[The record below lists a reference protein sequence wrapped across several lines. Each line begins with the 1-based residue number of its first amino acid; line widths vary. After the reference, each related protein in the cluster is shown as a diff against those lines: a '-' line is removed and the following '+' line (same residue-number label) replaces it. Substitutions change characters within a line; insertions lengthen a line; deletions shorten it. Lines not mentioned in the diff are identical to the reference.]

1 MRSLFSRAAVRI
13 GYHGMVLTVFGW
25 LWICI
30 GLGVLVNPDF
40 NPQLIHTY
48 LPVWARVALW
58 SGVGLANM
66 VLAWWPRRHD
76 QGFFLLVIPPAE
88 RTLSYGWA
96 LVSGPTLGWLVATT
110 VWLSLTI
117 AVLVFAR
124 WPEPPGRPD
133 AS

>member
-13 GYHGMVLTVFGW
+13 GYHGLVLTVFGW
-25 LWICI
+25 LWVCI
-30 GLGVLVNPDF
+30 GLGVLIRPDF

-58 SGVGLANM
+58 SSVGLANM
-66 VLAWWPRRHD
+66 VFAWWPRRHD

-124 WPEPPGRPD
+124 WPEPPGRLD